1 MTIEGWETGILGKL
15 CRISIGGTP
24 TRNNPTYWD
33 SGKETEN
40 LWVSIRDMNQRVI
53 TDTSEYIT
61 DTGIKNSNAKTQY
74 QGTVLLSFKLTIG
87 RVAFAGRK
95 LYTNEAI
102 AALETDNL
110 DSTFLYYGLQQ
121 WDLLQDVDQAIKG
134 ATLNKAKLNKI
145 QFDYP
150 NSIEE
155 QTQIAA
161 ILSTVDRAIEQT
173 KAIIAKQQRIKT
185 GLMQDLLTKGID
197 EDGNVRS
204 EATHAFKD
212 SPLKR
217 IPVEWEIKATQD
229 FCSEIVDCP
238 HSTPAYEPAGI
249 PCIRTADMVPGQLL
263 LNTAWRVSEKIYKER
278 ILRLEPRKGDI
289 IYSREGE
296 RLGIASPVG
305 EERVCLGQR
314 VMLLRPDTDTDSTYF
329 LWSMNADDYY
339 RRAIKGLGATT
350 SPHINVK
357 DIKLTPMR
365 CPPSQEQK
373 TIGKV
378 LAQHHYD
385 YAANLNMLSKL
396 SRLQMGLMQDLL
408 TGNVRVTAL
417 LNDPKTAQV

>member
-1 MTIEGWETGILGKL
+1 MTVEGWETGILGKL

-53 TDTSEYIT
+53 TDTAEYIT

-150 NSIEE
+150 TPIEE

-161 ILSTVDRAIEQT
+161 ILSTIDRAIEQT
-173 KAIIAKQQRIKT
+173 EAIIAKQQRIKT

-204 EATHAFKD
+204 EATHKFKD
-212 SPLKR
+212 SPLGR
-217 IPVEWEIKATQD
+217 IPAEWEVKTLNKVASLQRGHDIREIDLIPGNCPVIASSGIIGFHKFSTSSAPNVVVGRKGSIGNVHYIDSD
-229 FCSEIVDCP
+229 FWAHDTSLFVTNFFGNHEKYVYYLFSNLKLERFGTKSGSPSLNRNDIHPLLV
-238 HSTPAYEPAGI
+238 GI
-249 PCIRTADMVPGQLL
+249 PNSTEQRKIV
-263 LNTAWRVSEKIYKER
+263 RVLSECDKSLTGFSEE
-278 ILRLEPRKGDI
+278 LEKNKRRK
-289 IYSREGE
+289 
-296 RLGIASPVG
+296 
-305 EERVCLGQR
+305 
-314 VMLLRPDTDTDSTYF
+314 T
-329 LWSMNADDYY
+329 
-339 RRAIKGLGATT
+339 
-350 SPHINVK
+350 
-357 DIKLTPMR
+357 
-365 CPPSQEQK
+365 
-373 TIGKV
+373 
-378 LAQHHYD
+378 
-385 YAANLNMLSKL
+385 
-396 SRLQMGLMQDLL
+396 GLMQDLL

-417 LNDPKTAQV
+417 LNDRAKTSL